1 MKYLCIA
8 LIRFYRKY
16 LSRLK
21 RTPTCRFTPTCSAYA
36 LEAYQKRGF
45 FVGTALAVWRILR
58 CNPYNPGGYD
68 PVPEHGFRYRAEIR
82 GVSLAYLDAGE
93 GDMNDICEPGSDER
107 TVGSDESF
115 SREEKT
121 APDGSAGAEKES
133 Q

>member
-21 RTPTCRFTPTCSAYA
+21 RNPTCRFTPTCSAYA

-45 FVGTALAVWRILR
+45 FVGTALTVWRILR
-58 CNPYNPGGYD
+58 CNPYSAGGYD
-68 PVPEHGFRYRAEIR
+68 PVPEKKSSR
-82 GVSLAYLDAGE
+82 GRETADGGSLAYNDGQGANDVEITDGDVDKREDE
-93 GDMNDICEPGSDER
+93 GAAD
-107 TVGSDESF
+107 
-115 SREEKT
+115 
-121 APDGSAGAEKES
+121 S